1 MKIVGLI
8 NKSEIGQTVLI
19 SRLTYDG
26 EVKKKPV
33 YLKSGESYHFT
44 SHDAL
49 DERSLKYYESL
60 KAISVL
66 RINSDE
72 VTEEVVTPVVEVSEV
87 VETPEIAED
96 EPVANDEATE
106 TPIEEVITEVEEPA
120 KSTDEVVEATT
131 SEDMTEE
138 AAPVV
143 ENSKG
148 EELKTAEITS
158 DEDVVSDEV
167 TEEPTQVEEAQGEE
181 DVTEADYVVSA
192 LESMYKKAE
201 LEELAQS
208 LGLEVTGTKRELAE
222 AICEADLE
230 YVKGI
235 IAG

>member
-72 VTEEVVTPVVEVSEV
+72 VTEEVVTPVVEVPEV
-87 VETPEIAED
+87 IETPEIVED
-96 EPVANDEATE
+96 EPVVNDEAPE
-106 TPIEEVITEVEEPA
+106 APIEEVTTEVEEPA
-120 KSTDEVVEATT
+120 ESTDEVVEATT
-131 SEDMTEE
+131 SEDVTEE

-148 EELKTAEITS
+148 EELKPAEST
-158 DEDVVSDEV
+158 DEV

-181 DVTEADYVVSA
+181 DVTEADYVVGA

>member
-72 VTEEVVTPVVEVSEV
+72 ATEEVVTPVIEVPEV

-96 EPVANDEATE
+96 EPVVNDEAPE
-106 TPIEEVITEVEEPA
+106 APIEEVTTEVEELA
-120 KSTDEVVEATT
+120 ESTDEVVEATT
-131 SEDMTEE
+131 SEDVTEE
-138 AAPVV
+138 PAPVV

-148 EELKTAEITS
+148 EELKPAES
-158 DEDVVSDEV
+158 ADEV
-167 TEEPTQVEEAQGEE
+167 VEEPTQVEEAQGEE
-181 DVTEADYVVSA
+181 DVTEADYVVGT